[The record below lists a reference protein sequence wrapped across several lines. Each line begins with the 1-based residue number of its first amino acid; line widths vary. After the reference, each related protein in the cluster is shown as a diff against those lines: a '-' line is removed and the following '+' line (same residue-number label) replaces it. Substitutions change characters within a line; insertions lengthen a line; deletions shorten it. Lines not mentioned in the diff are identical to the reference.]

1 MKTIC
6 LVGVNDVE
14 GSTNISQAK
23 AFMEQGFSI
32 IPINYRSL
40 ISKYGMETF
49 EDILV
54 STVKKYRP
62 YLTFFAKCNGI
73 NPNIVKECSK
83 YSHTWLWN
91 PDPISTIKQVPEVI
105 EHAKNVDFASC
116 TGGGVAEWFEEQGVK
131 KCYTIFDGLDTDI
144 FKPVIPFDSLKAD
157 ISLIGTKT
165 KEREKVREALIEA
178 GIDAKFYGDGYQ
190 YKAVN
195 LAFSQVCSSSKF
207 MLSINSSTENITD
220 YFSNRL
226 LRYMGCGACV
236 LHYDPTETLKKYF
249 KDGEEI
255 LFFKTTEELID
266 KIKNTDDATAKK
278 IGEAGRKKVLETYTW
293 DHTINKILDIIGK
306 VPKKQVLIKYH
317 HGLGD
322 IIALTPQLRY
332 FYENNYEV
340 TLMARKEVV
349 DSHLLDNCPYVKEI
363 IVIPNPWRDKELRT
377 KEEYKKIEEENTLYM
392 ESLSGYDLKLNV
404 DHKNIPINIPKSMY
418 NSQQCK
424 TIGLEDYQKELFIP
438 ECIEKEVRKEIQ
450 KRFPNGYIFKHT
462 FVPNHT
468 NHSVEIAIKSDLPIF
483 DTYKEI
489 LKEDINYTFAFIK
502 YATKIVVSSSVMAQA
517 AEALGRNIDI
527 LNFGNM
533 DYKVLPDY
541 YLVNN
546 IYYKGQKINKEEWYN
561 TLEYVIKKG
570 RLVKNG

>member
-91 PDPISTIKQVPEVI
+91 PDAISTIKRVPEVI
-105 EHAKNVDFASC
+105 EHAKNADFSSC

-131 KCYTIFDGLDTDI
+131 KCYNIFDGADTDI
-144 FKPVIPFDSLKAD
+144 FKPVEPVDSLKTT
-157 ISLIGTKT
+157 ISLIGTRT
-165 KEREKVREALIEA
+165 KEREEVRKALIEA
-178 GIDAKFYGDGYQ
+178 GIDAKFYGNGYQ
-190 YKAVN
+190 YEAVN

-226 LRYMGCGACV
+226 LRYMGCGPCV

-255 LFFKTTEELID
+255 LFFKTIDELIN
-266 KIKNTDDATAKK
+266 KIKSTSDEDARR
-278 IGEAGRKKVLETYTW
+278 IGEAGRKKVLENYTW
-293 DHTINKILDIIGK
+293 KHTINKILDIVDK
-306 VPKKQVLIKYH
+306 VPKKQVLIKYS

-340 TLMARKEVV
+340 TLMARQEVGS
-349 DSHLLDNCPYVKEI
+349 SHLLSACPYVKKI

-377 KEEYKKIEEENTLYM
+377 KEEYKRVEEENTEFM
-392 ESLSGYDLKLNV
+392 ESLEGYDLKLNV
-404 DHKNIPINIPKSMY
+404 DHKNIPIDIPKVMY
-418 NSQQCK
+418 NSQQCDV
-424 TIGLEDYQKELFIP
+424 TEIEDYQKEVFIP
-438 ECIEKEVRKEIQ
+438 VEIEEEVKQEI
-450 KRFPNGYIFKHT
+450 KRRFPNGYIFKHT
-462 FVPNHT
+462 LVPNHT

-483 DTYKEI
+483 DTSKEV

-502 YATKIVVSSSVMAQA
+502 YATKVIVSSSVMAQA

-546 IYYKGQKINKEEWYN
+546 IYYKGQKTNKEEWYN
-561 TLEYVIKKG
+561 ELKYVIKKG
-570 RLVKNG
+570 RLVENG